1 VNKSFI
7 LIVICTIGL
16 LACKGKGESVRNNA
30 LKQGS
35 DYCQFDTSGPLQMEA
50 RFLPPELLAFKETK
64 KENAEYQKLK
74 KEFSE
79 QILFKVN
86 LKWRNGVKF
95 LEDNIKNEEE
105 YYKRLNYFIANAK
118 NDFYLYNSKD
128 TTQAKFVE
136 VERTFGQTPFLSLLV
151 GFNQIDNNE
160 NTNLIYSGR
169 VWSLPDAR
177 ISFKKEIFQNQ

>member
-1 VNKSFI
+1 MNNSFI
-7 LIVICTIGL
+7 LIVMCTIGF
-16 LACKGKGESVRNNA
+16 LACKGKGESVRQNA
-30 LKQGS
+30 MTQGS
-35 DYCQFDTSGPLQMEA
+35 DYWQFDTTGPLQMEA

-64 KENAEYQKLK
+64 KENADYQKLK

-95 LEDNIKNEEE
+95 LEDNIKKEEE

-118 NDFYLYNSKD
+118 KDFYLYNSKD
-128 TTQAKFVE
+128 TSQSKFVE

-151 GFNQIDNNE
+151 GFNKIDNNE
-160 NTNLIYSGR
+160 NINLIYSGR
-169 VWSLPDAR
+169 IWNLPDVQ
-177 ISFKKEIFQNQ
+177 ILFKKEIFQN